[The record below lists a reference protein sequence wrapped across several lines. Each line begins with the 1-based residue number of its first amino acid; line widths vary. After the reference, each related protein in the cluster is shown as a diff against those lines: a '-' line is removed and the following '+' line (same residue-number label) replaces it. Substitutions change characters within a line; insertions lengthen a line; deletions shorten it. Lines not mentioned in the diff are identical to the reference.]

1 MGWVGGGEAIE
12 PLSKILLKDPVPI
25 NRGWAATA
33 LRQLWFANKA
43 LASKILPYL
52 KEAVFLEKNEQALK
66 LVIISLQSILNK
78 KFGLVEDI
86 DRREIK
92 GYTEKAKKK
101 VLEYFK

>member
-1 MGWVGGGEAIE
+1 M
-12 PLSKILLKDPVPI
+12 
-25 NRGWAATA
+25 
-33 LRQLWFANKA
+33 FNK
-43 LASKILPYL
+43 K
-52 KEAVFLEKNEQALK
+52 
-66 LVIISLQSILNK
+66 SILNK